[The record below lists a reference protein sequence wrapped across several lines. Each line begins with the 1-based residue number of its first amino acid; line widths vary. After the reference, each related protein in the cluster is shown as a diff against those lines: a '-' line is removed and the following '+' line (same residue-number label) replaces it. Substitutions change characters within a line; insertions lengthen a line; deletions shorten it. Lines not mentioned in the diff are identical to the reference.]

1 MLLTNKTKA
10 TAEGRQKAYIKLEC
24 IANNA
29 IFPAGGQCDLCGGH
43 TFNTSDHMSKK
54 TGYTPCAPHK
64 TGVGITTPLELQ
76 AIQTRQA
83 SFFVSAHA
91 HALSMVG
98 CMGLTSVRLVSCNTS
113 CGNPVQST
121 ASELTTSG
129 GGYIPTLQ
137 EAAKWLLPLPSN
149 ILKTHLSGA
158 LSSLIRLIP
167 VLFTS
172 RHQPNEKRV
181 TVARPA
187 VLLYSL
193 PVFVRGWGMLKRFQ
207 ITARAVNHQGHVIDN
222 QQNVNATSVN
232 AAIAIL
238 KEELIGCG
246 FTQVMIRAVIEVAT
260 VH

>member
-1 MLLTNKTKA
+1 M
-10 TAEGRQKAYIKLEC
+10 
-24 IANNA
+24 
-29 IFPAGGQCDLCGGH
+29 CGGH

-193 PVFVRGWGMLKRFQ
+193 PVFVRG
-207 ITARAVNHQGHVIDN
+207 
-222 QQNVNATSVN
+222 
-232 AAIAIL
+232 
-238 KEELIGCG
+238 
-246 FTQVMIRAVIEVAT
+246 
-260 VH
+260 

>member
-29 IFPAGGQCDLCGGH
+29 IFPAGEQCDLCGGH

-54 TGYTPCAPHK
+54 TGYTHQIPYK
-64 TGVGITTPLELQ
+64 TGIGITTPLELT
-76 AIQTRQA
+76 AIQTRHA
-83 SFFVSAHA
+83 SFFVSTHT
-91 HALSMVG
+91 HTLSMVG
-98 CMGLTSVRLVSCNTS
+98 CMGLTSVRLVSVNTS

-121 ASELTTSG
+121 ASELTTSC
-129 GGYIPTLQ
+129 GGYIPTLT
-137 EAAKWLLPLPSN
+137 EAAKWLLSLPSH
-149 ILKTHLSGA
+149 ILRTPLSGA
-158 LSSLIRLIP
+158 LSSLIRLIS

-193 PVFVRGWGMLKRFQ
+193 PVFVRG
-207 ITARAVNHQGHVIDN
+207 
-222 QQNVNATSVN
+222 
-232 AAIAIL
+232 
-238 KEELIGCG
+238 
-246 FTQVMIRAVIEVAT
+246 
-260 VH
+260 

>member
-29 IFPAGGQCDLCGGH
+29 IFPAGEQCDLCGGH

-98 CMGLTSVRLVSCNTS
+98 CMGLTSVRLVSFCAS

-121 ASELTTSG
+121 ASELTTSC
-129 GGYIPTLQ
+129 GGYIPSQ
-137 EAAKWLLPLPSN
+137 KEAAKWLLSLPSH
-149 ILKTHLSGA
+149 ILRTPLSGA
-158 LSSLIRLIP
+158 LSSLIRVIP
-167 VLFTS
+167 ASFTS
-172 RHQPNEKRV
+172 WRQPSRKRV

-193 PVFVRGWGMLKRFQ
+193 PVFVRG
-207 ITARAVNHQGHVIDN
+207 
-222 QQNVNATSVN
+222 
-232 AAIAIL
+232 
-238 KEELIGCG
+238 
-246 FTQVMIRAVIEVAT
+246 
-260 VH
+260 